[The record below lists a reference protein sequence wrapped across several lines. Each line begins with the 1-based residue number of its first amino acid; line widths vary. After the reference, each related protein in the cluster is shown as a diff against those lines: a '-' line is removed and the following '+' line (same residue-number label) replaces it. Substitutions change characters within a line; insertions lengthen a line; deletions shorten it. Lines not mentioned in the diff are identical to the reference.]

1 MTETTIPPE
10 ATMAAERSL
19 SRLHGAGVI
28 FFSGETE
35 YARWMS
41 SDQAEGY
48 VARIITDVALAP
60 LRDRLATAERQRDVA
75 LAALKDVIQW
85 ADDRAESDTFHGDP
99 FDPHTRDFIEAAIAA
114 CKENADA

>member
-1 MTETTIPPE
+1 MNETPIPPE